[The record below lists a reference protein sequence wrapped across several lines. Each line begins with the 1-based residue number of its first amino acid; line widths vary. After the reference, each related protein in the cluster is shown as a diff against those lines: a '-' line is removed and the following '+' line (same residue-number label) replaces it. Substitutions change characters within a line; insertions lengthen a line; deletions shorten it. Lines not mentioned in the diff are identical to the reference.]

1 MAEPKYIETHKHFF
15 LYELKSNKPGISF
28 IQYKEDNRN
37 PHSFRAFAE
46 LDEFSFQTDSA
57 AERKEAIEA
66 VKKYLDNR

>member
-1 MAEPKYIETHKHFF
+1 MPEPKYIETHNNFF

-28 IQYKEDNRN
+28 IQYKENNRN

-46 LDEFSFQTDSA
+46 LEEFSFQTDNI
-57 AERKEAIEA
+57 AERAEAIEM